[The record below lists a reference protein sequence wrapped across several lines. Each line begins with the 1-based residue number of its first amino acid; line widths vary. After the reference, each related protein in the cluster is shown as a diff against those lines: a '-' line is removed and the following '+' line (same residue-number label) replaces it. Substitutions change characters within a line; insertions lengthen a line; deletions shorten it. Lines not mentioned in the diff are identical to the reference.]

1 MMGDAISHAVL
12 PGLAIAFIITGTRAS
27 VPMFIGA
34 AVAGVLTAV
43 FTQWISKLGN
53 VDRGAAMGIVFTTLF
68 AVGLLLIRQAA
79 DNVDIDPDCVLHGSI
94 EFTPLDTV
102 AIGNLFIPRAAM
114 VNGSVLLLNLAIII
128 VLFKE
133 LKLSAFDPDLAGT
146 LGYSSRFLHYLL
158 MTMVAVT
165 TVAAFE
171 SVGSIIVIAML
182 IVPPATALL
191 LTHRMVPMLV
201 IATATAAL
209 SAIIGHVSA
218 IVVPSW
224 FGQTSSTSTS
234 GMIAFAAGL
243 LFALAWLFSPLEGIV
258 IKRLRRSCDLQD
270 PELSTN

>member
-1 MMGDAISHAVL
+1 
-12 PGLAIAFIITGTRAS
+12 
-27 VPMFIGA
+27 
-34 AVAGVLTAV
+34 
-43 FTQWISKLGN
+43 
-53 VDRGAAMGIVFTTLF
+53 MGIVFTTLF

-102 AIGNLFIPRAAM
+102 AIGNLFIPRAAI

-128 VLFKE
+128 ALFKE
-133 LKLSAFDPDLAGT
+133 LKLSAFDSELADT

-191 LTHRMVPMLV
+191 LTHRMIPMLV
-201 IATATAAL
+201 IASATAAL
-209 SAIIGHVSA
+209 SAIIGHLSA
-218 IVVPSW
+218 IVVPTW

-234 GMIAFAAGL
+234 GMIAFATGL
-243 LFALAWLFSPLEGIV
+243 LFAIAWLFSPLEGIV
-258 IKRLRRSCDLQD
+258 TKRVRRFCDLQG
-270 PELSTN
+270 PELPTN